1 MDENK
6 KEIIVQELTLVLIS
20 LTGWEEDKRNSPGK
34 KVFRAWKGYRFE
46 VLDELQKQDL
56 IYQIPGGKSL
66 LLYEKGKEKALELIK
81 KYIPGNE
88 HVIPNPG
95 IFEKDEG

>member
-1 MDENK
+1 MDEK
-6 KEIIVQELTLVLIS
+6 TLQELTLLLIS

-46 VLDELQKQDL
+46 ILAEIQKQQL

-66 LLYEKGKEKALELIK
+66 ILTDEGKQKALELK
-81 KYIPGNE
+81 EKYLK
-88 HVIPNPG
+88 
-95 IFEKDEG
+95 F